1 MESMLTLGASPSI
14 ASPQLRLSVRIQQM
28 ECFRVSA
35 SASSNSPGAGE
46 LDCLAASVALL
57 VIQVKTQKNKTA

>member
-1 MESMLTLGASPSI
+1 
-14 ASPQLRLSVRIQQM
+14 M

-57 VIQVKTQKNKTA
+57 VIQVKTQKKKTA

>member
-1 MESMLTLGASPSI
+1 MESLLTLGASPSI

-28 ECFRVSA
+28 ECFRVAA

-46 LDCLAASVALL
+46 LAASVALL
-57 VIQVKTQKNKTA
+57 VIQVKTQKKKTA